1 MEIIACTNEA
11 IILRIDT
18 RLYSETVLF
27 KTLYWLGEEILFS
40 VIKDPEGF
48 LIVNL
53 THVTGSFEADG
64 SRKLISQVSRGLI
77 DFKVRDIVNRETSDI
92 RKMIIAKAFLDD
104 ESFFTEDNDLM
115 KTKN

>member
-1 MEIIACTNEA
+1 MEIIECTNNA
-11 IILRIDT
+11 IILRIDSS
-18 RLYSETVLF
+18 LYSETILF
-27 KTLYWLGEEILFS
+27 KALYWLGEEILFS
-40 VIKDPEGF
+40 IKKDLEGF

-53 THVTGSFEADG
+53 THVTGSFEADD
-64 SRKLISQVSRGLI
+64 SRKLISQVSRALT

-115 KTKN
+115 RTEN